1 MNETDSPIN
10 PLPRADVAT
19 RGGFLSRSRA
29 NPWVVLTVLCT
40 GFFMILLDSTIV
52 NIAIPSIIDNLQA
65 SLDQILWVLNGYV
78 LVYAVLLITAGRMG
92 DIWGQRT
99 MFAIGLSLFT
109 IGSATCGLAQDMNQ
123 LIAARV
129 LQGFGGALLTP
140 QTLSILTTIFPADRR
155 GTAFGIWGGVAGIA
169 AIAGPTLGGL
179 IVTSSSWRWIF
190 FVNLPIG
197 IVALAATFIFIP
209 DFRPGRKHSL
219 DIVGMLL
226 ATVGLFCIVFGL
238 VEGERYGWGA
248 VWGWLNIPEIMAAGF
263 GILLGF
269 VAWER
274 NQPEPLIPLS
284 LFKNRN
290 YSIMNSVVTAMGFT
304 FVGIFLPLTIYFQAV
319 LGMTALEAGLAMA
332 PMPLTMLL
340 VAPWSG
346 RLADKTGGKYFLM
359 MGLLVFAAGMGML
372 VWVATPESTWAT
384 FLVPLVVA
392 GFGLGFIMAPSTT
405 IAMRHIDPRLAGAA
419 SGVFNTTRQLGAVLG
434 SSIVGAV
441 LQNQLSTSLHNEA
454 VVSSTQLPVQVQ
466 QVFIDAFNGVAQS
479 GIEFGRSAGSDPTL
493 GAGIPP
499 QIADL
504 VRSLGHT
511 VFVNGFT
518 DAIRPT
524 IMVPVAFLVLV
535 ALACLAVEGKKQAS
549 DRADS
554 DSALGADSTL
564 YTAG

>member
-1 MNETDSPIN
+1 MLNMNKTDSPTKPDSN
-10 PLPRADVAT
+10 GDLAT
-19 RGGFLSRSRA
+19 GGGFLSRSRA
-29 NPWVVLTVLCT
+29 NPWVVLAVLCT

-65 SLDQILWVLNGYV
+65 SLDQILWVLNAYV

-92 DIWGQRT
+92 DLWGQRT
-99 MFAIGLSLFT
+99 LFAIGLSLFT

-129 LQGFGGALLTP
+129 LQGLGGALLTP
-140 QTLSILTTIFPADRR
+140 QTLSILTNIFPADRR
-155 GTAFGIWGGVAGIA
+155 GAAFGIWGGVAGIA

-197 IVALAATFIFIP
+197 IVALAATFVFIP

-219 DIVGMLL
+219 DLVGILL
-226 ATVGLFCIVFGL
+226 ATTGLFFIVFGL
-238 VEGERYGWGA
+238 VEGERYDWGA
-248 VWGWLNIPEIMAAGF
+248 IWGWLNIPEVIAAGF
-263 GILLGF
+263 AILLGF

-274 NQPEPLIPLS
+274 TQTEPLIPLS

-332 PMPLTMLL
+332 PMPLTMML

-372 VWVATPESTWAT
+372 LWVATPESTWTT
-384 FLVPLVVA
+384 FLVPLIIA
-392 GFGLGFIMAPSTT
+392 GFGLGNIMAPSST
-405 IAMRHIDPRLAGAA
+405 IAMRHVSPRLAGGA

-434 SSIVGAV
+434 SSVVGAV
-441 LQNQLSTSLHNEA
+441 LQNQLSTSLHNQA
-454 VVSSTQLPVQVQ
+454 VAYSTKLPAQAQ
-466 QVFIDAFNGVAQS
+466 QAFINSFNGVAKS
-479 GIEFGRSAGSDPTL
+479 GIEFGRSAGSDPQL
-493 GAGIPP
+493 AAGIPP

-504 VRSLGHT
+504 VRTLGRT

-524 IMVPVAFLVLV
+524 IMVPIAFLVLAAV
-535 ALACLAVEGKKQAS
+535 ACLAVEGKKQAS
-549 DRADS
+549 ARADS
-554 DSALGADSTL
+554 ASAYGTD
-564 YTAG
+564 

>member
-1 MNETDSPIN
+1 MSKTDSPMK
-10 PLPRADVAT
+10 PMSKEESGT
-19 RGGFLSRSRA
+19 GGGFLSRSRA
-29 NPWVVLTVLCT
+29 NPWVVLMVLCT

-52 NIAIPSIIDNLQA
+52 NIAIPSIIDSLQA

-92 DIWGQRT
+92 DLWGQRT
-99 MFAIGLSLFT
+99 LFAIGLSLFT

-140 QTLSILTTIFPADRR
+140 QTLSILTNIFPADRR
-155 GTAFGIWGGVAGIA
+155 GAAFGIWGGVAGIA
-169 AIAGPTLGGL
+169 AIAGPTLGGF

-197 IVALAATFIFIP
+197 IMALAATFVFIP

-226 ATVGLFCIVFGL
+226 ATMGLFFIVFGL
-238 VEGERYGWGA
+238 VEGERYDWGA
-248 VWGWLNIPEIMAAGF
+248 IWGWITVPEVMAAGF
-263 GILLGF
+263 AILLGF

-274 NQPEPLIPLS
+274 TQTEPLIPLS

-290 YSIMNSVVTAMGFT
+290 YSIMNSVVTAMGFSM
-304 FVGIFLPLTIYFQAV
+304 VGIMFPLTIYFQAV

-332 PMPLTMLL
+332 PMPLAMML

-346 RLADKTGGKYFLM
+346 RLADKTGGKYFLV

-372 VWVATPESTWAT
+372 LWVATPESTWAT
-384 FLVPLVVA
+384 FLVPLIVA
-392 GFGLGFIMAPSTT
+392 GFGLGFIMAPSST
-405 IAMRHIDPRLAGAA
+405 IAMRHVSPRLAGAA

-434 SSIVGAV
+434 SSVVGAV

-454 VVSSTQLPVQVQ
+454 VLYSTQLPTQAQ
-466 QVFIDAFNGVAQS
+466 QSFINSFNGVAKS
-479 GIEFGRSAGSDPTL
+479 GIEFGRSAGSDPQL
-493 GAGIPP
+493 AAGIPP

-504 VRSLGHT
+504 VRTLGRT
-511 VFVNGFT
+511 VFINGFT

-524 IMVPVAFLVLV
+524 IMVPIAFLVLV
-535 ALACLAVEGKKQAS
+535 AVACLAVEGKKQAS
-549 DRADS
+549 ARADVAS
-554 DSALGADSTL
+554 LHATD
-564 YTAG
+564 